1 MKEWKGMFTENAI
14 IRLNQIDWDKIGQ
27 NGHRDDIELGTEFLK
42 RMAKFCKK
50 NNVKPMLPFLIDI
63 PALLGKNTINST
75 LLEQCNDSVK
85 KIIKNPS
92 FATSIVNYYL
102 RACILADEQ
111 EKYIDCIDIYEPI
124 IVLFE
129 KGGYFFYRERGMSFM
144 NSGLIPLSNWLEKFS
159 T

>member
-111 EKYIDCIDIYEPI
+111 
-124 IVLFE
+124 V
-129 KGGYFFYRERGMSFM
+129 RVERRSIF
-144 NSGLIPLSNWLEKFS
+144 
-159 T
+159 